1 LLPASFP
8 DSPAFR
14 IAARY
19 VPMKSVAGDL
29 YDVLTADA
37 SHVGLLIADV
47 SGHGVPAALIASMV
61 KMAAVSQRD
70 HVAHPARLLS
80 GMNRALCGNT
90 RGQYVTAAYAYL
102 DAATRELRYGAAG
115 HPSMLLL
122 RNGGVTEIAEN
133 GLLLAAVDGVSYADT
148 TIPLEAGDRLLL
160 YTDGLVEARNRAGEM
175 FGDAA
180 LIAKL
185 RHTGEIAPAEAADSI
200 IAAVQG
206 WAHSQDD
213 DLTVLICDYIS
224 AD

>member
-1 LLPASFP
+1 
-8 DSPAFR
+8 
-14 IAARY
+14 
-19 VPMKSVAGDL
+19 
-29 YDVLTADA
+29 
-37 SHVGLLIADV
+37 
-47 SGHGVPAALIASMV
+47 
-61 KMAAVSQRD
+61 
-70 HVAHPARLLS
+70 
-80 GMNRALCGNT
+80 
-90 RGQYVTAAYAYL
+90 
-102 DAATRELRYGAAG
+102 
-115 HPSMLLL
+115 MLLL

-148 TIPLEAGDRLLL
+148 TNPLEAGDRLLL